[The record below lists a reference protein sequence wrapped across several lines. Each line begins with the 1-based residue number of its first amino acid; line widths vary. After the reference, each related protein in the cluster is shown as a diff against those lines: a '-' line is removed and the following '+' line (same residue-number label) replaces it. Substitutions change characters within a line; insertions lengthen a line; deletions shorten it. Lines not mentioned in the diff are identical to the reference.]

1 LKILNVNRFYHLRGG
16 ADRYYFALA
25 GILERFGHQVVPFS
39 TTHPKNIP
47 SEYEQYFVRGFTEDN
62 FRQLSLL
69 NKSKVFFN
77 GVYSFE
83 AKRKISRLIENQKPD
98 IAHLHG
104 LFYQISLS
112 VIDKLYEKEIPI
124 VYSLH
129 DYHTICA
136 NSYLHRNGK
145 ECQSCRG
152 GSYSNIISAK
162 CYRNSFLPSVMAYLA
177 KKLHRRRKTLEK
189 ITFFTV
195 PHKYMRD
202 ILVDWGFEKA
212 KIKIILNPFIYDDI
226 APYAYNPGSDYF
238 VFYGRIAELKG
249 IFTVLEAFKRLKNI
263 QLKIF
268 GSGPAVGLVH
278 RFVLENRLDN
288 VSLDTKLRW
297 GRQLKDIIGKS
308 IAVISASKWP
318 APSEYV
324 NYESMAL
331 GKPIIASDALGN
343 LDMIEDGGNGYIY
356 RKDDFPDLMEK
367 IKLLLESNIAA
378 MGRKSRALLEQ
389 KVSVDKF
396 YHTLIAIYEDAV
408 KQREE
413 DNG

>member
-1 LKILNVNRFYHLRGG
+1 
-16 ADRYYFALA
+16 
-25 GILERFGHQVVPFS
+25 
-39 TTHPKNIP
+39 
-47 SEYEQYFVRGFTEDN
+47 
-62 FRQLSLL
+62 
-69 NKSKVFFN
+69 
-77 GVYSFE
+77 
-83 AKRKISRLIENQKPD
+83 
-98 IAHLHG
+98 
-104 LFYQISLS
+104 
-112 VIDKLYEKEIPI
+112 
-124 VYSLH
+124 
-129 DYHTICA
+129 
-136 NSYLHRNGK
+136 
-145 ECQSCRG
+145 
-152 GSYSNIISAK
+152 
-162 CYRNSFLPSVMAYLA
+162 M
-177 KKLHRRRKTLEK
+177 
-189 ITFFTV
+189 
-195 PHKYMRD
+195 
-202 ILVDWGFEKA
+202 
-212 KIKIILNPFIYDDI
+212 
-226 APYAYNPGSDYF
+226 
-238 VFYGRIAELKG
+238 
-249 IFTVLEAFKRLKNI
+249 
-263 QLKIF
+263 KIF

-308 IAVISASKWP
+308 IAAISASKWP